1 MSVHPPEKGRIQMK
15 RPRLAILTVTIAA
28 MTLAIPFAGRAAV
41 NDWENPEALHLNKE
55 APHCTLIPYA
65 DAASAMV
72 GTRDASPFHQ
82 SLNGPWK
89 FHWVG
94 KPDDRPDG
102 FQNSEYDVTNWD
114 TIPVPSCM
122 EMEGY
127 GIPIYTNI
135 TYPFPA
141 NPPFVDHNYDPVG
154 SYRRDFTVPAG
165 WDGRQVFIHFGGVQ
179 SFFYLWINGQY
190 VGFSKDSMTPAEF
203 NITPYLKPGVNTVS
217 AQVWRWSDASYLE
230 DQDVWRFSGIYR
242 DVYLYSTPAVH
253 IRDFRAIADLDA
265 NYRNGTLYFYGDV
278 RNLGAADADTYTV
291 EVSLLDA
298 SGKRVGPATLIQ
310 QKTGAIAKG
319 AESAVAGTAK
329 IPKPRLWSAEDPY
342 LYTTLVT
349 LKDAS
354 GQVVEVARCNTGF
367 RKVEWKS
374 GIFLVNGRPVK
385 LKGVDRHEHDPDHG
399 RAVPFERMV
408 QDIEWMKR
416 LNINCVRTCHYPDD
430 VKWLDLCDK
439 YGIYVVSEANIESHG
454 MGYSAPK
461 TLAGRPEWRAAHID
475 RVTNMVERDKNH
487 PSIIIWSLG
496 NEAGHGDNF
505 AAAADAVHAL
515 DSTRPV
521 HYEGMNSVADI
532 DSTMY
537 PSVESIITRGKST
550 NPKPFFMCEYAHVM
564 GNSLGNFQEYWDAI
578 EKYPSLMGGC
588 IWEYIDQG
596 LRRYTDGPA
605 TPDGKKPWVWAYGGD
620 FDDEPNDGIFCI
632 KGVISAD
639 REAYPKT
646 WEVKKVYQY
655 IAVEPADLAKGL
667 VKVTNKQFFTDLSG
681 YDVRWEVSEDGRTIE
696 SGDLPPMKLGPS
708 ESANLK
714 IPFATIAAKPGAE
727 YFLRVSFHLHSD
739 TIWASKGYEVAWQQI
754 KLPAAAPATI
764 EPFAAMP
771 NLAAQQDGDLISFS
785 GARFSVSFRKSTG
798 AIASLTYDGTTVIK
812 DGGAASNGPALS
824 VLRAFTDN
832 DKWMSDSFISAGL
845 TVLQRRVRA
854 FDVQPVSNNAYRVT
868 VAIDVI
874 GAKGR
879 GFRHTCIY
887 TILGNGAVVMDNTV
901 EPVGDLPVLPRVGLQ
916 LALPKAFE
924 NLTWYGRG
932 PWASYPDR
940 KQSADIGRFNGTV
953 TDQLVPNVRPQ
964 EDGAKEDVRWAALT
978 DEGGKGLLITA
989 DSHLMLTALHFTPED
1004 LLRTTHLHLL
1014 RPREDV
1020 IVNLDY
1026 AQMGLGNASCGPRPM
1041 SQYTLRPGTF
1051 RFRYTLRPCEGDPA
1065 AEART
1070 ALPLTDAP
1078 AISRSASGTVT
1089 IASTTQ
1095 GARIRFTRDGSS
1107 PTDASEAYSAP
1118 FAFTGG
1124 TLKASVFADGR
1135 LPGAESTAVFEK
1147 IEPTLEISRANW
1159 KATADSE
1166 EPSEGPP
1173 ANAIDVDDSTYWHT
1187 NWQTNPTRHP
1197 HEIAVDMG
1205 ETLEIIGFTY
1215 LPRQDSENGR
1225 IGRYEFYVSAD
1236 GKDWGSAVVSGAF
1249 PNAADR
1255 QVVRFAKPQA
1265 CRYIRLVALSDLS
1278 RQAFTT
1284 VADLNV
1290 LATKRVAP

>member
-1 MSVHPPEKGRIQMK
+1 M
-15 RPRLAILTVTIAA
+15 
-28 MTLAIPFAGRAAV
+28 

-55 APHCTLIPYA
+55 APHSTLIPYA
-65 DAASAMV
+65 DTASAML
-72 GTRDASPFHQ
+72 GTREASPFHQ

-94 KPDDRPDG
+94 KPDDRPQG
-102 FQNSEYDVTNWD
+102 FQNADYGMKDWD

-127 GIPIYTNI
+127 GVPIYTNI

-154 SYRRDFTVPAG
+154 SYRRDFRIPAG
-165 WDGRQVFIHFGGVQ
+165 WAGRQVFIHFAGVQ

-203 NITPYLKPGVNTVS
+203 NITPYLHEGMNTVA
-217 AQVWRWSDASYLE
+217 AQVFRWSDASYME

-242 DVYLYSTPAVH
+242 DVYLYSTPTVQ
-253 IRDFRAIADLDA
+253 IRDFRAVPDLDA
-265 NYRNGTLYFYGDV
+265 NYRNGIINFAAAV
-278 RNLGAADADTYTV
+278 RNLGAADVQPYSV
-291 EVSLLDA
+291 ELTLLDA

-310 QKTGAIAKG
+310 KQTGAIAKG
-319 AESAVAGTAK
+319 VESAVAGTVT
-329 IPKPRLWSAEDPY
+329 ISKPRLWSAEDPY

-349 LKDAS
+349 LKDSA
-354 GQVVEVARCNTGF
+354 GKVLEVARCNTGF

-374 GIFLVNGRPVK
+374 GVFLVNGRPVK

-416 LNINCVRTCHYPDD
+416 LNVNCVRTCHYPDD

-439 YGIYVVSEANIESHG
+439 YGIYVVSEANIETHG
-454 MGYSAPK
+454 MGYEAPG
-461 TLAGRPEWRAAHID
+461 TLAARPEWRASHVD

-505 AAAADAVHAL
+505 KAAADTVHAL

-537 PSVESIITRGKST
+537 PSVESIIARGKSA

-578 EKYPSLMGGC
+578 EKYPGLIGGC

-620 FDDEPNDGIFCI
+620 FDDQPNDGIFCI

-639 REAYPKT
+639 REPYPKT

-655 IAVEPADLAKGL
+655 IAVEPEDLAKGL
-667 VKVTNKQFFTDLSG
+667 VKVTNKQFFTDLSA
-681 YDVRWEVSEDGRTIE
+681 YDVHWSVTEDGRAIE
-696 SGDLPPMKLGPS
+696 SGELPPLKIGPS
-708 ESANLK
+708 TSGSLR
-714 IPFATIAAKPGAE
+714 IPMTAITAKPGAE
-727 YFLRVSFHLHSD
+727 YFLRVSFHLRAD
-739 TIWASKGYEVAWQQI
+739 TVWAAKGYEVAWQQI
-754 KLPAAAPATI
+754 KLPATAPATMA
-764 EPFAAMP
+764 PVATLP
-771 NLAAQQDGDLISFS
+771 NIVHHRDGDLDTLS
-785 GARFSVSFRKSTG
+785 GAEFSVSFRQSTG
-798 AIASLTYDGTTVIK
+798 AIASLIYNGKTIIK
-812 DGGAASNGPALS
+812 DGGEASNGPALS

-832 DKWMSDSFISAGL
+832 DNWMRDSFFNAGL
-845 TVLQRRVRA
+845 TVLQRRVRSFNIWPMA
-854 FDVQPVSNNAYRVT
+854 DNAVEVAVS
-868 VAIDVI
+868 IDVI

-879 GFRHTCIY
+879 GFTHTCVY
-887 TILGNGAVVMDNTV
+887 TVLGNGAIVMDNTV
-901 EPVGDLPVLPRVGLQ
+901 EPLGDLPVLPRVGLQ

-924 NLTWYGRG
+924 NVAWYGRG

-940 KQSADIGRFNGTV
+940 KQSADIGLYAGTV
-953 TDQLVPNVRPQ
+953 TAQLVPNVRPQ

-978 DEGGKGLLITA
+978 DETGKGLLITA
-989 DSHLMLTALHFTPED
+989 DSHMMLTALHFTPED
-1004 LLRTTHLHLL
+1004 LLRTSHLHLL

-1020 IVNLDY
+1020 ILNLDY

-1041 SQYTLRPGTF
+1041 RQYILNPGTF
-1051 RFRYTLRPCEGDPA
+1051 RFRWTLRPCDGDPV
-1065 AEART
+1065 AEARV

-1078 AISRSASGTVT
+1078 AITRSATGTVT
-1089 IASTTQ
+1089 ITSTTP
-1095 GARIRFTRDGSS
+1095 GARIRFTRDGSL
-1107 PTDASEAYSAP
+1107 PTDASETYTAP
-1118 FAFTGG
+1118 FSFPGG
-1124 TLKASVFADGR
+1124 ALKAAVFADSR
-1135 LPGAESTAVFEK
+1135 LPGADSMATFDV

-1159 KATADSE
+1159 KVTADSV
-1166 EPSEGPP
+1166 EPGEGAV
-1173 ANAIDVDDSTYWHT
+1173 ANAIDGDDDTYWHT
-1187 NWQTNPTRHP
+1187 NWQTKPTGLP
-1197 HEIAVDMG
+1197 HQIVVDMG
-1205 ETLEIIGFTY
+1205 ETLELIGFTC
-1215 LPRQDSENGR
+1215 LPRQGMENGR

-1236 GKDWGSAVVSGAF
+1236 GKDWGSAVATGAF
-1249 PNAADR
+1249 PNTPDGR
-1255 QVVRFAKPQA
+1255 TVRFPRPVTARHIK
-1265 CRYIRLVALSDLS
+1265 LVALSEVNGNG
-1278 RQAFTT
+1278 FTSL
-1284 VADLNV
+1284 ADLNV
-1290 LATKRVAP
+1290 LASKRIAR